1 MSKPDPVWLPETRQ
15 FCKGAGIPIVGWGP
29 NLLTVEAKGKVRAEE
44 ITTQLGS
51 LGFQPLDNAGNRY
64 AGLLDLSKDPV
75 ALREPIHAFDV
86 TKPCWQDSLQ
96 PFIWA
101 IGALLLI
108 PWLTSSDP
116 RDPYWLA
123 APLGL
128 GSLAMLTYECLRI
141 WGYRAEFNSD
151 ALRVR
156 RHFHWK
162 EIPWERVLS
171 VHTKRS
177 SGRSESV
184 TLVLVPRDREALGTF
199 FGPFASALRDRIA
212 REIHNRHVAN

>member
-1 MSKPDPVWLPETRQ
+1 
-15 FCKGAGIPIVGWGP
+15 
-29 NLLTVEAKGKVRAEE
+29 
-44 ITTQLGS
+44 
-51 LGFQPLDNAGNRY
+51 
-64 AGLLDLSKDPV
+64 
-75 ALREPIHAFDV
+75 
-86 TKPCWQDSLQ
+86 
-96 PFIWA
+96 
-101 IGALLLI
+101 
-108 PWLTSSDP
+108 
-116 RDPYWLA
+116 
-123 APLGL
+123 
-128 GSLAMLTYECLRI
+128 MLTYECLRI

-212 REIHNRHVAN
+212 LEIHNRHVAN